1 MSRGGVTEQ
10 DWACDRMTTDQIPP
24 RRPAPQE
31 AARRVLLAWSFLV
44 LTLLGNASC
53 ALSEPTHERLGISA
67 VSLGAAALRRGR
79 VYGAAVS
86 QQALED
92 RNFRSLLLQQ
102 VGSLTPENG
111 LKWEVVQPQRGHF
124 DFRQGDGLL
133 QLARSHG
140 LEMRGHTLVWERQ
153 EPTWLQ
159 TVASSELGPIL
170 KAHIQTVVGHYRG
183 RLRSWDV
190 INKPLADDGSG
201 LRRHHWWRAL
211 GPDYIALALEWAHQS
226 DPGARLLIN
235 EYGLEAQ
242 TPAAAVKRRVLLA
255 LLRDLRRRNV
265 PLHGLG
271 LQAHLQAG
279 PVRGRYDGL
288 ARFLKQVQ
296 ALGLEIQITE
306 LDVDDR
312 QLRGDPALRDRL
324 VAAEYDTFLAAV
336 LSNPAVRQVTTWGL
350 SDRYTWLNSQ
360 APRPD
365 GRGQRAL
372 PFDEAL
378 QAKPVVAVMRERFA
392 RAASAA
398 VSRRDRSAT
407 EQSTQKEPDGI
418 ERANTVLLQ
427 QGILQ

>member
-1 MSRGGVTEQ
+1 MTERTTLLTVGGA
-10 DWACDRMTTDQIPP
+10 WA
-24 RRPAPQE
+24 
-31 AARRVLLAWSFLV
+31 FLT
-44 LTLLGNASC
+44 LILLGNAAC
-53 ALSEPTHERLGISA
+53 ALSGPMQERLDGSA
-67 VSLGAAALRRGR
+67 ASLKAAAQLRGR

-86 QQALED
+86 EQALED
-92 RNFRSLLLQQ
+92 RDFSNLLLQQ

-111 LKWEVVQPQRGHF
+111 LKWEVVQPQRGLF
-124 DFRQGDGLL
+124 DFRQGDALL
-133 QLARSHG
+133 RLARRHG

-153 EPTWLQ
+153 EPAWLQ
-159 TVASSELGPIL
+159 TVASSDLGPIL

-190 INKPLADDGSG
+190 INEPLADDGSG
-201 LRRHHWWRAL
+201 LRRHRWWRAL
-211 GPDYIALALEWAHQS
+211 GPEYIALALHWAHQS

-242 TPAAAVKRRVLLA
+242 TPAAAAKRLAVLA
-255 LLRDLRRRNV
+255 LLRHLQRRHV

-279 PVRGRYDGL
+279 PGSGRYDELVG
-288 ARFLKQVQ
+288 FLKQVQ

-312 QLRGDPALRDRL
+312 QLPADPALRDRL
-324 VAAEYDTFLAAV
+324 VAAEYDRFLAAV

-365 GRGQRAL
+365 GRRQRAL

-378 QAKPVVAVMRERFA
+378 QAKPAVAVMRKRLA
-392 RAASAA
+392 GAASAA
-398 VSRRDRSAT
+398 VARGDRIAT
-407 EQSTQKEPDGI
+407 E
-418 ERANTVLLQ
+418 
-427 QGILQ
+427 

>member
-1 MSRGGVTEQ
+1 MSRRWGKVQLRARLGS
-10 DWACDRMTTDQIPP
+10 DPLAGMR
-24 RRPAPQE
+24 
-31 AARRVLLAWSFLV
+31 ARRDILVWPFLV
-44 LTLLGNASC
+44 LTLLGSSAWPRNGQSQ
-53 ALSEPTHERLGISA
+53 ERLGISV
-67 VSLGAAALRRGR
+67 VSLGAAAQCRSR

-92 RNFRSLLLQQ
+92 RDFRRLLLQQ

-111 LKWEVVQPQRGHF
+111 LKWEVVQPHRGHF
-124 DFRQGDGLL
+124 DFRQGDALQ
-133 QLARSHG
+133 QLARRHG

-153 EPTWLQ
+153 EPAWLQ
-159 TVASSELGPIL
+159 TVASAELGPIL
-170 KAHIQTVVGHYRG
+170 KAHIETVVGHYRG
-183 RLRSWDV
+183 QLRSWDV
-190 INKPLADDGSG
+190 INEPLADDGSG
-201 LRRHHWWRAL
+201 LRRHRWWRAL
-211 GPDYIALALEWAHQS
+211 GPEYIDLALKWAHQS

-242 TPAAAVKRRVLLA
+242 TPAAAVKRRETLA
-255 LLRDLRRRNV
+255 LLRQLRRRNV

-279 PVRGRYDGL
+279 LDHGGYEELVG
-288 ARFLKQVQ
+288 FLKQVQ

-312 QLRGDPALRDRL
+312 QLPGDLALRDQL
-324 VAAEYDTFLAAV
+324 VAAEYDNFLAAV

-360 APRPD
+360 APRAD

-378 QAKPVVAVMRERFA
+378 QAKPVVAVMGNRFA

-398 VSRRDRSAT
+398 VSRRDRIAT
-407 EQSTQKEPDGI
+407 EQSTQKESEGI
-418 ERANTVLLQ
+418 ERADPVLLQ
-427 QGILQ
+427 QGILR

>member
-1 MSRGGVTEQ
+1 
-10 DWACDRMTTDQIPP
+10 MTPDQIPP
-24 RRPAPQE
+24 RKSAPRAVE
-31 AARRVLLAWSFLV
+31 RRVVLAWAFLV
-44 LTLLGNASC
+44 LALLGNAAC
-53 ALSEPTHERLGISA
+53 ARSA
-67 VSLGAAALRRGR
+67 QTQARKSVSADSLGAAAQRRGR

-92 RNFRSLLLQQ
+92 PDFRRLLLQQ

-111 LKWEVVQPQRGHF
+111 LKWEVVQPHRGHF
-124 DFRQGDGLL
+124 DFRQGDALL
-133 QLARSHG
+133 RLARSHG
-140 LEMRGHTLVWERQ
+140 LEMRGHTLVWDRQ
-153 EPTWLQ
+153 EPAWLQ

-170 KAHIQTVVGHYRG
+170 KAHIQTLVGHYRG
-183 RLRSWDV
+183 QLRSWDV
-190 INKPLADDGSG
+190 INEPLADDGSG
-201 LRRHHWWRAL
+201 LRRHRWWRAL
-211 GPDYIALALEWAHQS
+211 GPEYIALALEWAHQS

-235 EYGLEAQ
+235 DYGLEAQ
-242 TPAAAVKRRVLLA
+242 TPEAAAKRLA
-255 LLRDLRRRNV
+255 FLDLVRHLQRHHV

-279 PVRGRYDGL
+279 PASGRYDGL
-288 ARFLKQVQ
+288 AEFLKQVQ

-312 QLRGDPALRDRL
+312 QLPGDPALRDRL
-324 VAAEYDTFLAAV
+324 VAAEYDRFLAAV

-365 GRGQRAL
+365 GRGQRGL

-378 QAKPVVAVMRERFA
+378 QAKPAVAVMRERFA

-398 VSRRDRSAT
+398 VSRRDRVAT
-407 EQSTQKEPDGI
+407 EQSSEEESDGI
-418 ERANTVLLQ
+418 ERADPVLLQ
-427 QGILQ
+427 QGILR

>member
-1 MSRGGVTEQ
+1 
-10 DWACDRMTTDQIPP
+10 MTSAPFQP
-24 RRPAPQE
+24 RKSNPQ
-31 AARRVLLAWSFLV
+31 AATRKVVLARALLV
-44 LTLLGNASC
+44 ITLLGNA
-53 ALSEPTHERLGISA
+53 AYAQTEERNNVSA
-67 VSLGAAALRRGR
+67 ASLRAAAQRHGR

-86 QQALED
+86 EQALED
-92 RNFRSLLLQQ
+92 RNFRSLLLLQ

-111 LKWEVVQPQRGHF
+111 LKWEVVQPQRGQF
-124 DFRQGDGLL
+124 DFRQGDALL
-133 QLARSHG
+133 QLARRHG
-140 LEMRGHTLVWERQ
+140 LEMRGHTLVWEQQ
-153 EPTWLQ
+153 EPAWLQ
-159 TVASSELGPIL
+159 TVSSSDLRPIL
-170 KAHIQTVVGHYRG
+170 KAHIERVVGHYRG
-183 RLRSWDV
+183 QLRSWDV
-190 INKPLADDGSG
+190 INEPLADDGSG

-242 TPAAAVKRRVLLA
+242 TPAAAAKRQALLA

-279 PVRGRYDGL
+279 AENGDYDEL
-288 ARFLKQVQ
+288 AAFLKQVQ

-312 QLRGDPALRDRL
+312 KLPEDLALRDRL
-324 VAAEYDTFLAAV
+324 VAAEYDRFLATV

-372 PFDEAL
+372 PFDEGL
-378 QAKPVVAVMRERFA
+378 QAKPAVAMMRKRFA
-392 RAASAA
+392 GATSAA
-398 VSRRDRSAT
+398 ISRRDRGAT
-407 EQSTQKEPDGI
+407 EQGTQEESDGI
-418 ERANTVLLQ
+418 ERTNAVLLQ
-427 QGILQ
+427 QGILR

>member
-1 MSRGGVTEQ
+1 LARG
-10 DWACDRMTTDQIPP
+10 
-24 RRPAPQE
+24 
-31 AARRVLLAWSFLV
+31 FLV
-44 LTLLGNASC
+44 ITLLGNSAWP
-53 ALSEPTHERLGISA
+53 LSGPPQERPGITA

-92 RNFRSLLLQQ
+92 RDFRSLLLQQ
-102 VGSLTPENG
+102 VRSVTPENA
-111 LKWEVVQPQRGHF
+111 LKWEVVEPQRGQF
-124 DFRQGDGLL
+124 DFRQGDALL
-133 QLARSHG
+133 RLARRHG
-140 LEMRGHTLVWERQ
+140 LEMRGHTLVWEQQ
-153 EPTWLQ
+153 EPAWLQ

-170 KAHIQTVVGHYRG
+170 KAHIERVVGHYRG
-183 RLRSWDV
+183 QLRSWDV
-190 INKPLADDGSG
+190 INEPLADDGSG
-201 LRRHHWWRAL
+201 LRRHRWWRAL
-211 GPDYIALALEWAHQS
+211 GPEYISLALQWAHQN

-242 TPAAAVKRRVLLA
+242 TPAAAVKRRALLA

-279 PVRGRYDGL
+279 QNSGRYDGL
-288 ARFLKQVQ
+288 VSFLKQVQ

-312 QLRGDPALRDRL
+312 QLPGDPALRDRL
-324 VAAEYDTFLAAV
+324 VAVEYDSFLAAV

-360 APRPD
+360 SPRPD
-365 GRGQRAL
+365 GLSQRAL

-378 QAKPVVAVMRERFA
+378 QAKPAVAVMRERFA
-392 RAASAA
+392 KAASAA
-398 VSRRDRSAT
+398 VSRRDRFAT
-407 EQSTQKEPDGI
+407 EQSTQEEPQGF
-418 ERANTVLLQ
+418 ERANAVVLQ
-427 QGILQ
+427 QGVLR

>member
-1 MSRGGVTEQ
+1 
-10 DWACDRMTTDQIPP
+10 MTTDQILPTKP
-24 RRPAPQE
+24 ALQAEGRRI
-31 AARRVLLAWSFLV
+31 VLAWACLM
-44 LTLLGNASC
+44 LTLLANSAWP
-53 ALSEPTHERLGISA
+53 LSGQTQERLGLSA
-67 VSLGAAALRRGR
+67 VSLGAAAQRRGR

-92 RNFRSLLLQQ
+92 RDFRNLLLQQ

-111 LKWEVVQPQRGHF
+111 LKWEVVEPQQGHF
-124 DFRQGDGLL
+124 DFRQGDALL
-133 QLARSHG
+133 RLARRHG
-140 LEMRGHTLVWERQ
+140 LEMRGHTLVWELQ
-153 EPTWLQ
+153 EPAWLQ

-170 KAHIQTVVGHYRG
+170 KAHIEKVVGRYQG
-183 RLRSWDV
+183 QLRSWDV
-190 INKPLADDGSG
+190 INEPLADDGSG
-201 LRRHHWWRAL
+201 LRRHRWWRAL
-211 GPDYIALALEWAHQS
+211 GPAYIDLALQWAHQA

-235 EYGLEAQ
+235 EYGLEGQ
-242 TPAAAVKRRVLLA
+242 TQAAAVKRRALLA

-271 LQAHLQAG
+271 IQAHLQAG
-279 PVRGRYDGL
+279 LKIGRYDELTG
-288 ARFLKQVQ
+288 FLKQVQ

-312 QLRGDPALRDRL
+312 QLPGDPALRDRL
-324 VAAEYDTFLAAV
+324 VAAEVDSFLAAV

-360 APRPD
+360 APRSD

-378 QAKPVVAVMRERFA
+378 QAKPAVAVMRERFA

-398 VSRRDRSAT
+398 VSRRHRATT
-407 EQSTQKEPDGI
+407 EQSTQEESQGI
-418 ERANTVLLQ
+418 KRADPVLLQ
-427 QGILQ
+427 QGILR